1 MNSGHK
7 IMNFGC
13 KQIKTTNN
21 KTSSKTTYNWDSLV
35 KGKNIVT

>member
-21 KTSSKTTYNWDSLV
+21 KPSSKTTYNWDSLV